1 MQFVELQAPKARR
14 WEGWECQPRKG
25 HMEKRVETWGQ
36 GSGNGLR
43 EDGSGDRALT
53 SLNYRWEGMRA
64 SLACGKYDCHSL
76 VFQGITL

>member
-1 MQFVELQAPKARR
+1 
-14 WEGWECQPRKG
+14 
-25 HMEKRVETWGQ
+25 MEKRVETWGQ

-64 SLACGKYDCHSL
+64 SLACGKYIPQYFLHLSAKV
-76 VFQGITL
+76 VF